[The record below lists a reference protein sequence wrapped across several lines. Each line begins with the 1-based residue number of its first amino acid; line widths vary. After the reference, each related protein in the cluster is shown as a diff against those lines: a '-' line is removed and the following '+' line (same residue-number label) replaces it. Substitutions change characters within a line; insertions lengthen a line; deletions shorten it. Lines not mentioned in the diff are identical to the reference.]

1 MRGILSGEWKWL
13 DAFRFIP
20 ADAGN
25 TAVILVARAVLS
37 VHPRGC
43 GEYIS
48 TAMAM
53 QSDAGS
59 SPRMRGIRPARIYCR
74 QAHRFIPADAGN
86 TLLADVQHVA
96 CAVHPRGC
104 GEYDHEAARLEH
116 RFGSS
121 PRMRGIPLAR
131 QQPETGTRFIPA
143 DAGNTSCTTKV
154 TVAAPVHPR
163 GCGEYFIY
171 LYAGSALGG
180 SSPRM
185 RGIRR
190 IAGW

>member
-1 MRGILSGEWKWL
+1 MSVHPRGCGEYVCRDCKVRLLGGSSPRMRGIPEYQTS
-13 DAFRFIP
+13 ASYIRRFIP

-25 TAVILVARAVLS
+25 TPASRSSPALKT

-43 GEYIS
+43 GEYAILQVGD
-48 TAMAM
+48 AGR
-53 QSDAGS
+53 AGS

-104 GEYDHEAARLEH
+104 GEYGFARAVKQPDH
-116 RFGSS
+116 GSS

-143 DAGNTSCTTKV
+143 DAGNT
-154 TVAAPVHPR
+154 P
-163 GCGEYFIY
+163 
-171 LYAGSALGG
+171 
-180 SSPRM
+180 
-185 RGIRR
+185 
-190 IAGW
+190 